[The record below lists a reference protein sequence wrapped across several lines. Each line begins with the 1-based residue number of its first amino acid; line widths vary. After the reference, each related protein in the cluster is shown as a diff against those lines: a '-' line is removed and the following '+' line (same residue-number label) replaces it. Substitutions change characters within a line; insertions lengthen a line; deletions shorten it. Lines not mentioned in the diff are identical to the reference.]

1 MPPDIPHHG
10 SINGIPNRFV
20 FLCFFLKRKFCFA
33 SGDFDQQMKQSPS
46 QQPSSQP
53 AQQAQAQS
61 QPPPSDGPT
70 YNYSEDQSNDTT
82 AILKL
87 KESMQEEVK
96 KFDKTPNNSNNDD
109 YNHFSGIG

>member
-1 MPPDIPHHG
+1 
-10 SINGIPNRFV
+10 
-20 FLCFFLKRKFCFA
+20 
-33 SGDFDQQMKQSPS
+33 MKQSPS
-46 QQPSSQP
+46 QQQ
-53 AQQAQAQS
+53 
-61 QPPPSDGPT
+61 QPPPQQQQPVPPPPGDVPNFN
-70 YNYSEDQSNDTT
+70 YNEDPSNDTN

>member
-1 MPPDIPHHG
+1 
-10 SINGIPNRFV
+10 
-20 FLCFFLKRKFCFA
+20 
-33 SGDFDQQMKQSPS
+33 MKQSPS
-46 QQPSSQP
+46 QQQLPPQQQQQP
-53 AQQAQAQS
+53 V
-61 QPPPSDGPT
+61 PPPPGDGPNFN
-70 YNYSEDQSNDTT
+70 YNEDPSNDTN

>member
-1 MPPDIPHHG
+1 
-10 SINGIPNRFV
+10 
-20 FLCFFLKRKFCFA
+20 
-33 SGDFDQQMKQSPS
+33 MKQSPS
-46 QQPSSQP
+46 QQQQP
-53 AQQAQAQS
+53 QQQQ
-61 QPPPSDGPT
+61 QQPVPPPPGDVPNFN
-70 YNYSEDQSNDTT
+70 YNEDPSNDTN